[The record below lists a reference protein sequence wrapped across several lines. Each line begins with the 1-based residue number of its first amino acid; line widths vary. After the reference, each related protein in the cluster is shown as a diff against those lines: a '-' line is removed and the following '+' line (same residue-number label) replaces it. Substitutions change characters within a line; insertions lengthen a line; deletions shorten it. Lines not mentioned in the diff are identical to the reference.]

1 MSEGDLDRYAAAL
14 ADGVESALPGWVVA
28 SVSRVMIAWAGEM
41 PEEIAEAA
49 TAAGRRAQ
57 KEVGVAVRQ
66 LLGLD
71 IDEQKSTPLSLL
83 RGAVRYPTEIL
94 VTAGVPPVR
103 RDAFAERSFP
113 EDPYGLSPATF
124 ADLDPALGDI
134 GLAWGAAKA
143 IEHKRRHGPRS

>member
-143 IEHKRRHGPRS
+143 FEHKRRHGPRS